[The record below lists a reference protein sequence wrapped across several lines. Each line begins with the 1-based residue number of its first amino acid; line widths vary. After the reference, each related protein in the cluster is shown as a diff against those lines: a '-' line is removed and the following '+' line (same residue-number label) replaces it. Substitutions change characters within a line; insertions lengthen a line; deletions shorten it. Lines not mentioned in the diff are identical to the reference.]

1 MALIRDLN
9 NVIIILEAV
18 VTGFQA
24 GLNTSIGG
32 ALLATMNTG
41 AEFGFGG
48 VIAALPGFAIMRD
61 GISATFTNPLV
72 NGAVT
77 TNILAGITGSAS
89 GGMGIVLSAMGDKF
103 IAAPINLIFH

>member
-1 MALIRDLN
+1 ELALI
-9 NVIIILEAV
+9 IGILTTLLLYWKRV

-32 ALLATMNTG
+32 ALLATMNTR

-89 GGMGIVLSAMGDKF
+89 GGMGIVLSAMGD
-103 IAAPINLIFH
+103 